1 MNTGIEFAE
10 KLSKAYSETC
20 KPLCH
25 ELNIPQTAFDILLF
39 LANNPEYK
47 TARDIVEI
55 RKIKANLVSVNVDK
69 LVNEG
74 YLERKSVE
82 GDRRK
87 VNLICTEKSKEIIQE
102 GQKLQQSFVEK
113 LFEGMDEDTRKALQ
127 KGMAHMGIGMCIAG
141 CAPAFTDMYIE
152 ALGDAGVKYGLQ
164 RATAYRLAAKMVEG
178 VGALYLAN
186 ETHPGAMKDAV
197 CSPGGTT
204 IKGVTSLEESAFRG
218 AVIKAVDAIEA

>member
-87 VNLICTEKSKEIIQE
+87 VKRDYPRRTETS
-102 GQKLQQSFVEK
+102 
-113 LFEGMDEDTRKALQ
+113 
-127 KGMAHMGIGMCIAG
+127 
-141 CAPAFTDMYIE
+141 
-152 ALGDAGVKYGLQ
+152 
-164 RATAYRLAAKMVEG
+164 
-178 VGALYLAN
+178 
-186 ETHPGAMKDAV
+186 AV
-197 CSPGGTT
+197 
-204 IKGVTSLEESAFRG
+204 VR
-218 AVIKAVDAIEA
+218 

>member
-74 YLERKSVE
+74 YLERKPVE
-82 GDRRK
+82 NDRRK
-87 VNLICTEKSKEIIQE
+87 TELVCTKKAETVIERGRRIQQQFTANLFAGIDEEQKKQLTTVMEQLENNMDEIIR
-102 GQKLQQSFVEK
+102 
-113 LFEGMDEDTRKALQ
+113 RKSH
-127 KGMAHMGIGMCIAG
+127 K
-141 CAPAFTDMYIE
+141 
-152 ALGDAGVKYGLQ
+152 
-164 RATAYRLAAKMVEG
+164 
-178 VGALYLAN
+178 
-186 ETHPGAMKDAV
+186 
-197 CSPGGTT
+197 
-204 IKGVTSLEESAFRG
+204 
-218 AVIKAVDAIEA
+218 

>member
-74 YLERKSVE
+74 YLERKS
-82 GDRRK
+82 
-87 VNLICTEKSKEIIQE
+87 

-127 KGMAHMGIGMCIAG
+127 KGMAHMEAN
-141 CAPAFTDMYIE
+141 IE
-152 ALGDAGVKYGLQ
+152 
-164 RATAYRLAAKMVEG
+164 KM
-178 VGALYLAN
+178 
-186 ETHPGAMKDAV
+186 
-197 CSPGGTT
+197 
-204 IKGVTSLEESAFRG
+204 LEE
-218 AVIKAVDAIEA
+218 KN

>member
-39 LANNPEYK
+39 LANNSEYK

-74 YLERKSVE
+74 YLERKSVPKKSQS
-82 GDRRK
+82 DLYRK
-87 VNLICTEKSKEIIQE
+87 VKRDYPRRTETS
-102 GQKLQQSFVEK
+102 
-113 LFEGMDEDTRKALQ
+113 
-127 KGMAHMGIGMCIAG
+127 
-141 CAPAFTDMYIE
+141 
-152 ALGDAGVKYGLQ
+152 
-164 RATAYRLAAKMVEG
+164 
-178 VGALYLAN
+178 
-186 ETHPGAMKDAV
+186 AV
-197 CSPGGTT
+197 
-204 IKGVTSLEESAFRG
+204 VR
-218 AVIKAVDAIEA
+218 

>member
-74 YLERKSVE
+74 YLERKSCAE
-82 GDRRK
+82 
-87 VNLICTEKSKEIIQE
+87 NLYFSTFRLCRVQN
-102 GQKLQQSFVEK
+102 SF
-113 LFEGMDEDTRKALQ
+113 
-127 KGMAHMGIGMCIAG
+127 AG
-141 CAPAFTDMYIE
+141 CKFR
-152 ALGDAGVKYGLQ
+152 AGLCQ
-164 RATAYRLAAKMVEG
+164 R
-178 VGALYLAN
+178 
-186 ETHPGAMKDAV
+186 
-197 CSPGGTT
+197 PGGGT
-204 IKGVTSLEESAFRG
+204 GS
-218 AVIKAVDAIEA
+218 